1 MILQFKCKK
10 CKTRKRGE
18 CGGRET
24 GYYFATGQ
32 GIESLGMET
41 YQRNNR

>member
-18 CGGRET
+18 CGGRGNLIFAERQKRG
-24 GYYFATGQ
+24 GY
-32 GIESLGMET
+32 
-41 YQRNNR
+41 